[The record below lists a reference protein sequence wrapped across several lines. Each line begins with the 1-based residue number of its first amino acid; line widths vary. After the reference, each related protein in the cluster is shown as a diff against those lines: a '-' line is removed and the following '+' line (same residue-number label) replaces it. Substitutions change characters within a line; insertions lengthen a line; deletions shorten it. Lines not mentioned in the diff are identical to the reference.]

1 VDKRQGILAG
11 VIFALA
17 VLLRPFGVNPP
28 EGGNPAESV
37 QAAAQAKSG
46 AGTRRSGP
54 AEGPWLASCGYWAPV
69 RLAGENAAGETS
81 ASAKAGPVSEKKIGS
96 ESSEAENSD
105 PGCSEDAQQRWG
117 LPNIAG
123 QPAHITAIIATVP
136 DPVHTH
142 LATAFDRTLD
152 AILGAAS
159 DNGYLVSYFW
169 LPWQQRPAGLKSGV
183 AAGNEEPGHDPV
195 LEREPGLVILKYV
208 PAESAGDTSAG
219 VDARYGADS
228 SFFKVIFLFL
238 VAESPTKGV
247 DGFQLQNALAYESE
261 LAGISQGDFSS
272 GRAGKVSI
280 IGPNYS
286 GSAASLVAGLEAW
299 RRKFETSSFEVVGRT
314 STPLALKQINAA
326 LAGLVSYHS
335 MAANNDCQD
344 KVIVDRLSKSGYERE
359 EIAFLSEDNTAL
371 GNAVNTEFEDQ
382 NGTSNQNSGPDSG
395 DQQGGQHNP
404 AQETYC
410 QEAADQKQ
418 NGSAKDSGQVTVIRY
433 PLEISLLRNSEVD
446 SHAIPGGAEDLRPY
460 LPFSLKDT
468 SAQDNF
474 PQYSAENTPL
484 SQEAQ
489 LIAII
494 RQLHRAKFRLIRVNA
509 TNVLDSIFLAQF
521 LHRLFP
527 DAQLVLG
534 SDILMERDID
544 NIPFIGSIS
553 FGPYPLLGLGGAT
566 RQPRSYTDSS
576 SVAEYNAAK
585 LVIWQDT
592 FSGKR
597 RSDDPFRLKGYL
609 PLQEDEHGSAAWP
622 ALWATTVGWDGYYP
636 LGILDFTGGG
646 DGKYFLPHVDGNGE
660 LDQASASST
669 QDGSK
674 QARKLLE
681 YMKSESKQT
690 VPISASLEWILLAG
704 MIILLCIGHV
714 AVISFADYWSRLSRD
729 LAVEENTLPHRRSTY
744 IHVSTAA
751 LALLAIMISLPIL
764 SLSLMLQERHLDQFM
779 AWILI
784 GCAIAA
790 IAATGSKTWRQVRDA
805 RTRRSANSP
814 AMEGKRI
821 SRWLYDSIYFRLIV
835 LTWLVAA
842 CLGATW
848 AWLCFVN
855 ISSISVYLQGYSF
868 SFRSIHPLSLVSPTL
883 PVVLLLLGWYLWGI
897 FQAWRLRFS
906 EESRPHLIGD
916 PGLELDDSFV
926 VSDESLAVA
935 ESSRAPA
942 LYENIECLMI
952 VRKFWHRYLPNHRP
966 LLDLAVAIACS
977 LGYVAVCVFEPIP
990 PQSFDHFLWN
1000 SRWHLST
1007 PYEFVIGALALP
1019 LVWVAVAGWL
1029 RLILIWSALKKGLL
1043 RRLEDQP
1050 IRGAFD
1056 RIGGMGW
1063 MTMFSRIGLTAQW
1076 RDLDRG
1082 VESMNHLLRQ
1092 TELWTELPGE
1102 KLEEIAALQS
1112 RIVFENRVL
1121 RQRSLGFGHM
1131 EEQEEGRK
1139 QEREDHR
1146 GNGKLRNG
1154 SGSQR
1159 KAIHHGAG
1167 AASVTAAYVSVAE
1180 KSAEMKKADYQLMND
1195 LDVHLAAFG
1204 RYLLE
1209 LILIPYWRDRE
1220 TGMVEARSDWKA
1232 PVQNSPAQNG
1242 GRTEENAPNAVKSPG
1257 ILAAEEFIAIRY
1269 ISLIRAVLANMRS
1282 LMTFIS
1288 LTFVLTIIAWN
1299 SYPFQPRQFVNWVF
1313 TILLALLGVG
1323 IIRIFA
1329 QMHRDPIL
1337 SRLTDSKPNELGFDF
1352 YFRII
1357 TYGAIPVCTWL
1368 AYQFP
1373 GISSTIFRLIHPGT
1387 SVFK

>member
-1 VDKRQGILAG
+1 MDKRQGILAG
-11 VIFALA
+11 VLFALA
-17 VLLRPFGVNPP
+17 VLLRPFGMNTPQ
-28 EGGNPAESV
+28 GGNPAESV
-37 QAAAQAKSG
+37 QAAPQAKAG
-46 AGTRRSGP
+46 ARTRHGGTG
-54 AEGPWLASCGYWAPV
+54 EGPWLASCGYWAPV
-69 RLAGENAAGETS
+69 RLAGEYAAQEAS
-81 ASAKAGPVSEKKIGS
+81 SSAKAAPVSEKKTGS
-96 ESSEAENSD
+96 DSSQGENPD
-105 PGCSEDAQQRWG
+105 PGCGEGTRQRWG
-117 LPNIAG
+117 LPDIEG
-123 QPAHITAIIATVP
+123 QRAHIAAVIATVP

-195 LEREPGLVILKYV
+195 VEREPGLVILKYV
-208 PAESAGDTSAG
+208 PAESAGETSTGA
-219 VDARYGADS
+219 DPRYGADS
-228 SFFKVIFLFL
+228 SFFRVVFLFL

-247 DGFQLQNALAYESE
+247 DGFQLQNALAHEAE
-261 LAGISQGDFSS
+261 LASIPQGDFSS
-272 GRAGKVSI
+272 GREGKVSI

-299 RRKFETSSFEVVGRT
+299 RGKYATSSFEVVGRT
-314 STPLALKQINAA
+314 STPLALKQIKAA
-326 LAGLVSYHS
+326 PAGLVDYHS

-344 KVIVDRLSKSGYERE
+344 RVIVDRLLKSGYERE

-371 GNAVNTEFEDQ
+371 GNAVNTEFKDEDGNSNP
-382 NGTSNQNSGPDSG
+382 NGGTDAG
-395 DQQGGQHNP
+395 DP
-404 AQETYC
+404 AGRQPKPAEETYR
-410 QEAADQKQ
+410 QSGAQKQ
-418 NGSAKDSGQVTVIRY
+418 EPGAATDPGRVTVIRY

-446 SHAIPGGAEDLRPY
+446 SHAIPGEAEDLRPY

-494 RQLHRAKFRLIRVNA
+494 RQLHRAKFRLIRINA

-585 LVIWQDT
+585 LILLQAT
-592 FSGKR
+592 SSGKKWSGDR
-597 RSDDPFRLKGYL
+597 FRLKSYL
-609 PLQEDEHGSAAWP
+609 PLEKDKYGPAWP

-646 DGKYFLPHVDGNGE
+646 DGEYFLPHVSGSGE
-660 LDQASASST
+660 LVPAIATST
-669 QDGSK
+669 QDERER
-674 QARKLLE
+674 ARKLLK
-681 YMKSESKQT
+681 YMKAESEQT
-690 VPISASLEWILLAG
+690 APISASLEWILLAG

-714 AVISFADYWSRLSRD
+714 AVISFADFWSRLSRD
-729 LAVEENTLPHRRSTY
+729 LAVGENTLPHRRSTY

-751 LALLAIMISLPIL
+751 LALLAIMISFPIL
-764 SLSLMLQERHLDQFM
+764 SLSFRLREGLLDQVM

-790 IAATGSKTWRQVRDA
+790 MAATGSKTWRHVRNA
-805 RTRRSANSP
+805 RTKRSAQDLTAAS
-814 AMEGKRI
+814 KHI

-848 AWLCFVN
+848 AWLCFAN
-855 ISSISVYLQGYSF
+855 LGWNSVYLQGYSF
-868 SFRSIHPLSLVSPTL
+868 SFRCIHPLSLVSPTL
-883 PVVLLLLGWYLWGI
+883 PVVLLLLGWYFWGI

-906 EESRPHLIGD
+906 EESRPHLISD
-916 PGLELDDSFV
+916 AAMELDDSFL
-926 VSDESLAVA
+926 VSDESLAAA

-952 VRKFWHRYLPNHRP
+952 VRKFWHRYLPDYRSM
-966 LLDLAVAIACS
+966 LDLVVAAVCT

-1050 IRGAFD
+1050 IRYAFD

-1092 TELWTELPGE
+1092 AELWTEVPGE
-1102 KLEEIAALQS
+1102 KREEIAALQS
-1112 RIVFENRVL
+1112 QIVFENRAL
-1121 RQRSLGFGHM
+1121 RQRSLGFGPM
-1131 EEQEEGRK
+1131 EEREEGRK
-1139 QEREDHR
+1139 QDREDHS
-1146 GNGKLRNG
+1146 GNGKLHNG
-1154 SGSQR
+1154 SGLQR
-1159 KAIHHGAG
+1159 KASHHRGGTAG
-1167 AASVTAAYVSVAE
+1167 VTAAYLSAAE
-1180 KSAEMKKADYQLMND
+1180 KRAETKRADYQLMND

-1209 LILIPYWRDRE
+1209 LILIPHWRDRE
-1220 TGMVEARSDWKA
+1220 TGMVEARSEWKA
-1232 PVQNSPAQNG
+1232 PGQNSAAQNG
-1242 GRTEENAPNAVKSPG
+1242 GRAEENAASAGKPAGV
-1257 ILAAEEFIAIRY
+1257 LAAEEFIAIRY

-1288 LTFVLTIIAWN
+1288 LTFVLTIVAWN

-1313 TILLALLGVG
+1313 TILLALLGAG

-1357 TYGAIPVCTWL
+1357 TYGAIPVFTWL

-1373 GISSTIFRLIHPGT
+1373 DISSTLFRLIHPGT

>member
-1 VDKRQGILAG
+1 MDKRQGILAG

-17 VLLRPFGVNPP
+17 VLLRPFGVNSPQ
-28 EGGNPAESV
+28 GGSPAESV
-37 QAAAQAKSG
+37 QAAPQAKAG
-46 AGTRRSGP
+46 AGTRRRGP

-69 RLAGENAAGETS
+69 RLASDDAEGPAS
-81 ASAKAGPVSEKKIGS
+81 ASTKETPISKEKGDS
-96 ESSEAENSD
+96 DSGEAEKPD
-105 PGCSEDAQQRWG
+105 PGCGENHQLRWG
-117 LPNIAG
+117 LPNAEG
-123 QPAHITAIIATVP
+123 QRAHITAIIATVP

-159 DNGYLVSYFW
+159 DDGYLVSYFW

-208 PAESAGDTSAG
+208 PEDAPGDALSG
-219 VDARYGADS
+219 EDPRYGADS

-247 DGFQLQNALAYESE
+247 DGFQLQNALAYETE
-261 LAGISQGDFSS
+261 LGSIRQGDFSR
-272 GRAGKVSI
+272 GRDGKISI

-286 GSAASLVAGLEAW
+286 GSAASLAAALEAW
-299 RRKFETSSFEVVGRT
+299 RNKPDKANFEVMGRT
-314 STPLALKQINAA
+314 STPLAMDQILAA
-326 LAGLVSYHS
+326 PGNFVDYRS

-344 KVIVDRLSKSGYERE
+344 KLIVDRLLRSGYKRD

-371 GNAVNTEFEDQ
+371 GNAVSGSEAGGLADGRK
-382 NGTSNQNSGPDSG
+382 NGTE
-395 DQQGGQHNP
+395 
-404 AQETYC
+404 ETYC
-410 QEAADQKQ
+410 Q
-418 NGSAKDSGQVTVIRY
+418 AKATQERNDLAVEPGKVTVIRY

-446 SHAIPGGAEDLRPY
+446 SHAIPGEAEELRPY

-509 TNVLDSIFLAQF
+509 TNVLDTIFLAQF

-585 LVIWQDT
+585 LVIWQSV

-597 RSDDPFRLKGYL
+597 GSDDPFQLKGYL
-609 PLQEDEHGSAAWP
+609 PLEEDKHGSTAWP

-646 DGKYFLPHVDGNGE
+646 DGKHFLPHINGNGE
-660 LDQASASST
+660 LDLTSASSVPK
-669 QDGSK
+669 GEER
-674 QARKLLE
+674 ARKLLG
-681 YMKSESKQT
+681 YMKKESEQA

-704 MIILLCIGHV
+704 LIILLCIGHV
-714 AVISFADYWSRLSRD
+714 TVICFADYWSRLSRD
-729 LAVEENTLPHRRSTY
+729 LAVEENTLPHRRSAY

-751 LALLAIMISLPIL
+751 LALLAITIALPVIAL
-764 SLSLMLQERHLDQFM
+764 RLIVQVRGLDQVM

-784 GCAIAA
+784 GCAIAS
-790 IAATGSKTWRQVRDA
+790 IAATGFKTWQHVRDA
-805 RTRRSANSP
+805 RTKRSAQHP
-814 AMEGKRI
+814 TMAGKRTLI
-821 SRWLYDSIYFRLIV
+821 WLYDSIYFRLIV
-835 LTWLVAA
+835 LTWLVTA

-848 AWLCFVN
+848 VWLCFAN
-855 ISSISVYLQGYSF
+855 LGWNSVYLQGYSF
-868 SFRSIHPLSLVSPTL
+868 SFRCIHPLSLVSPTL

-906 EESRPHLIGD
+906 EESRPHLISD
-916 PGLELDDSFV
+916 PGFDLDDCFL
-926 VSDESLAVA
+926 VSDESLAAA

-966 LLDLAVAIACS
+966 LLDLAVAMVCS

-1029 RLILIWSALKKGLL
+1029 RLILIWSTLKKGLL

-1050 IRGAFD
+1050 IRYAFD

-1092 TELWTELPGE
+1092 AELWTEVPGE
-1102 KLEEIAALQS
+1102 KLEEIAELQS
-1112 RIVFENRVL
+1112 QIVSESGAL
-1121 RQRSLGFGHM
+1121 RQRSLGFGHK
-1131 EEQEEGRK
+1131 EVRAEAREQAL
-1139 QEREDHR
+1139 EDHS
-1146 GNGKLRNG
+1146 GNGKLHNG
-1154 SGSQR
+1154 SGRQKKTS
-1159 KAIHHGAG
+1159 HHRAG
-1167 AASVTAAYVSVAE
+1167 TASLAAGYVGVAE
-1180 KSAEMKKADYQLMND
+1180 KRAETERADYQLMND

-1204 RYLLE
+1204 RHLLE

-1220 TGMVEARSDWKA
+1220 TGLVEARSDWKA
-1232 PVQNSPAQNG
+1232 PGQNSSVKSG
-1242 GRTEENAPNAVKSPG
+1242 GGQPEENGQDSVKTPG
-1257 ILAAEEFIAIRY
+1257 IMAAEEFIAIRY

-1288 LTFVLTIIAWN
+1288 LTFVLTIVAWN

-1313 TILLALLGVG
+1313 TILLALLGAG

-1373 GISSTIFRLIHPGT
+1373 DISSTLFRLIHPGT